1 LWAEVD
7 DEGGIWADPG
17 HGDRPHGLD
26 IVAAIAGAGNWS
38 VEGDEFTGHT
48 LWVRLDWTGQ
58 RCAALP

>member
-26 IVAAIAGAGNWS
+26 IVAAIAGAGNWG

-48 LWVRLDWTGQ
+48 AWVRLDWTGQ
-58 RCAALP
+58 R